1 MKKIYLLAAAFAGL
15 SFATNAQTSAVVAC
29 KKASG
34 EISIVFSV
42 ANNCTATPANSRD
55 SLGARTQIG
64 FHSGANGWSAGKDWN
79 ATGAV
84 TANRMA
90 GTSGATAKFHV
101 TLANPQTYYGLAAA
115 PTDIELVFNDGPAA
129 SPSGAN
135 VWRFEGKDQD
145 GAACKNFKFTVAS
158 LATCATNTQDLRT
171 STKAVIAPNPA
182 KQEAQFLFSNP
193 ANDVFSLT
201 ITNLAG
207 QTVRTYARVTGEMVT
222 IERDNLPSGMYF
234 AVLRSDDG
242 RILTEKF
249 MFE

>member
-1 MKKIYLLAAAFAGL
+1 MKKIYLLAAAFAGF
-15 SFATNAQTSAVVAC
+15 SITSNAQTSAVAAC
-29 KKASG
+29 KKANG

-42 ANNCTATPANSRD
+42 AQNCTAAGNKDT
-55 SLGARTQIG
+55 LGARTELG
-64 FHSGANGWSAGKDWN
+64 FHSGANGWSVGKDWN

-84 TANRMA
+84 TAKRMA

-101 TLANPQTYYGLAAA
+101 TLANPQAYYGLSAA
-115 PTDIELVFNDGPAA
+115 PVDVKFVFNDGPTKPTSGTWDNAGKEN
-129 SPSGAN
+129 GAN
-135 VWRFEGKDQD
+135 CPDFLL
-145 GAACKNFKFTVAS
+145 TVAS
-158 LATCATNTQDLRT
+158 LTTCATNTQDLRS

-182 KQEAQFLFSNP
+182 NKEAQFLFSNP

-207 QTVRTYARVTGEMVT
+207 QTMRVYSRVTGEMVT

-234 AVLRSDDG
+234 AVLRSEDG
-242 RILTEKF
+242 RLLTEKF